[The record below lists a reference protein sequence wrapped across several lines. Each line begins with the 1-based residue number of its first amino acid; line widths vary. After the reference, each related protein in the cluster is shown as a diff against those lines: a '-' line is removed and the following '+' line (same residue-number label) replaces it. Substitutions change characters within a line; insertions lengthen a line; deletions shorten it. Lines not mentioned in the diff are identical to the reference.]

1 MIGPRRCPKRDPRS
15 VVLLPLGGQISLSL
29 FNLLLESIR
38 FAVLFLEQI
47 RRNALPEFAR
57 FIGQLFTEWSDRFGH
72 YGEERKVQKEMRTLI
87 EHGLLI
93 LDRFHVQP
101 RRKETRTL
109 ASGFFQ
115 RISFL
120 HEPSKVAR
128 IRSLGTCLT
137 LVHASSSADSGLNWK
152 ITPSTRN
159 LGAPIQG

>member
-1 MIGPRRCPKRDPRS
+1 MIGSKGCPRRDPRS
-15 VVLLPLGGQISLSL
+15 VVLLPLGCQISLSL
-29 FNLLLESIR
+29 FNLLFEPIR
-38 FAVLFLEQI
+38 FAVLLLEQI
-47 RRNALPEFAR
+47 RRNAFPEFAR
-57 FIGQLFTEWSDRFGH
+57 FVGQLFTEWSDRFGH
-72 YGEERKVQKEMRTLI
+72 YGEERKVQKEMRTLN
-87 EHGLLI
+87 EHGLI
-93 LDRFHVQP
+93 LGRSYVQP
-101 RRKETRTL
+101 RRKEMQTL

-152 ITPSTRN
+152 TTPSTRN